1 MENEGQLFTI
11 LEVSQKLGIPKHT
24 IRFWEKEL
32 GGLHNPSRT
41 DGGQRRYTFHDVIML
56 EQIKRLRE
64 GRMSLAD
71 IAIEIQHG
79 ETKALPST
87 QIDVLAYR
95 VAEAVR
101 HEVYNFFKTEKS
113 AES

>member
-11 LEVSQKLGIPKHT
+11 LEVRQRLGIPKHT
-24 IRFWEKEL
+24 IRFWEIEL
-32 GGLHNPSRT
+32 AGLLNPSRT
-41 DGGQRRYTFHDVIML
+41 EGGQRRYTFRDVILL

-64 GRMSLAD
+64 GRMSLAG
-71 IAIEIQHG
+71 IATEIQRG
-79 ETKALPST
+79 EIKTLPPA